1 MASAKTRSILLW
13 SLTGLL
19 AAMFL
24 MSGSSKLA
32 NSATQNGFPSW
43 DAQFEDWGLP
53 AWSRILVGLAEVA
66 GAIGILVPALRFYA
80 ASGLTLLMVGGVGT
94 HIANAQ
100 WAIAPVPLVLA
111 VLVATLAWFRRPAWL
126 DARLG
131 RSANAGAA

>member
-13 SLTGLL
+13 SLAGLL

-24 MSGSSKLA
+24 MSGSGKLA
-32 NSATQNGFPSW
+32 NGATQSGFASW

-53 AWSRILVGLAEVA
+53 AWARIVVGLAEVA
-66 GAIGILVPALRFYA
+66 AAIGILVPALRFYA

-94 HIANAQ
+94 HIANAE

-111 VLVATLAWFRRPAWL
+111 ALAATLAWLRRPAWL
-126 DARLG
+126 DERLG
-131 RSANAGAA
+131 RSASPDTA